1 MDFFGDTGIEI
12 NILGT
17 EMSLRRIMKRI
28 AVLTSGGDA
37 PGMNAAIRAVVRY
50 AIFHGSEVLGIIRGY
65 KGLMSGDMV
74 PLNVSSVGDIIQRG
88 GTILKSARALE
99 FLEESG
105 KEKAIEMLKAN
116 SIDGLIVIGGDGSF
130 RGAREMSL
138 RGVPAIGIPGTID
151 NDLAYTE
158 YTIGFDTAVNTAVE
172 AIGKL
177 RDTSSSHE
185 RISIIEVMGR
195 NCGDIALYSGMSG
208 GAEAILVP
216 EIPYNLPEISKKLLE
231 SAKRGKTQSIIV
243 VAEGAGSADKIAQ
256 KITELTQMESRTTI
270 LGHIQRGG
278 SPSNFDRVLASKLG
292 AAAVECLLSGKKNR
306 VVGIKQNRIF
316 DMDIVE
322 ALELPRY
329 FDQKMHEL
337 SKVLSI

>member
-1 MDFFGDTGIEI
+1 M
-12 NILGT
+12 
-17 EMSLRRIMKRI
+17 RRL

-50 AIFHGSEVLGIIRGY
+50 SIYNQIEVFGVIRGY
-65 KGLMSGDMV
+65 KGLMNGDLIPM
-74 PLNVSSVGDIIQRG
+74 NVSSVGDIIHRG

-105 KEKAIEMLKAN
+105 KDKALEVLSEN
-116 SIDGLIVIGGDGSF
+116 QIDGLIVIGGDGSF

-138 RGVPAIGIPGTID
+138 RGMPSIGIPGTID
-151 NDLAYTE
+151 NDLSYTD
-158 YTIGFDTAVNTAVE
+158 YTIGFDTAVNTALD

-185 RISIIEVMGR
+185 RVSIVEVMGR
-195 NCGDIALYSGMSG
+195 NCGDIALYAGMGG

-216 EIPYNLPEISKKLLE
+216 EIPYDIKEISNKLLE
-231 SAKRGKTQSIIV
+231 SSGRGKTQSIIV
-243 VAEGAGSADKIAQ
+243 VAEGAASAEQIARQ
-256 KITELTQMESRTTI
+256 ITELTGMESRTTI

-278 SPSNFDRVLASKLG
+278 SPTGYDRVLASKLG
-292 AAAVECLLSGKKNR
+292 AAAVECLLQGKKNR
-306 VVGIKQNRIF
+306 VVGIKNNKII
-316 DMDIVE
+316 DLDIIE
-322 ALELPRY
+322 ALDIPRR
-329 FDQKMHEL
+329 FDTKMHDL